1 MMNNALSQN
10 GDATGR
16 PPTRKRVLPQSRPK
30 NGDATPQYMTE
41 QQHLITNGRNAN
53 AQSSCDNFRTNGH
66 DREINSASKQRRS
79 TCYCSLRDRVMF
91 AFGFSLALAIIWCSR
106 EYSSKPE
113 EEALMAGGGLP
124 MNLSAKDKSVQ
135 NGSSADTNERRQFP
149 TTSQA
154 KSTTNDSG
162 PKSDKVL
169 LGPILGPS
177 YKQFLALRR
186 SRFEDIRTNDPEK
199 CRHPEYYDVDYT
211 YHNLTAG
218 SFAQIW
224 TDEKVRSHF
233 KWKKKAAVI
242 DYKKSF
248 ERTKAKYLTPTGW
261 DEKGERWTAADV
273 IVGSNRTRF
282 FVNATDKSTK
292 KSKAAL
298 KALQA
303 KPKPRSISFLHV
315 GKAGGSSV
323 SCNIKAS
330 FKFGKRHCPGYEH
343 GNKLK
348 YAYDA
353 HNDSAISQQVSC
365 YVHYNE
371 RLYCYNNP
379 TFLVNIRNP
388 VHRLISWYL
397 YEHRENWDVTVDHIT
412 YPNRPKHCGQ
422 QMLFACYPTLDS
434 LATVGLAGQ
443 RPSDGEILKIGH
455 DLGEDQCRLWAWAAV
470 RGRVPASFHNV
481 WNYEWYLHYLLDR
494 KAGGKDL
501 EIFLLRIEHL
511 DEDWSNLDSFLG
523 GTGSPLPKSRSHNN
537 DASEKQLAVSDR
549 YISAEGMKNLCRALC
564 REIQVYKQILS
575 IADNLSKEQVEESL
589 RELSE
594 TCPKE
599 INSL

>member
-1 MMNNALSQN
+1 MTNNALSQGTG
-10 GDATGR
+10 GDAAGR
-16 PPTRKRVLPQSRPK
+16 PPTRKRALPQPRP
-30 NGDATPQYMTE
+30 
-41 QQHLITNGRNAN
+41 TNGHATLQYTAEQHSLVANDTN
-53 AQSSCDNFRTNGH
+53 AQSKDHYSTNRNNGM
-66 DREINSASKQRRS
+66 INSTSKQRRG
-79 TCYCSLRDRVMF
+79 TCHCLWRDRVMF
-91 AFGFSLALAIIWCSR
+91 AFGFSLALVILWCGRSVHQNS
-106 EYSSKPE
+106 EDDDHLSVNQIDV
-113 EEALMAGGGLP
+113 P
-124 MNLSAKDKSVQ
+124 MDISLK
-135 NGSSADTNERRQFP
+135 NGSAGNKGSADAVHLRD
-149 TTSQA
+149 SQITQTPQT
-154 KSTTNDSG
+154 KSTTYDSG

-169 LGPILGPS
+169 LEPILGSS
-177 YKQFLALRR
+177 YKQFLSLRK
-186 SRFEDIRTNDPEK
+186 SRFKDIQTNDPEK
-199 CRHPEYYDVDYT
+199 CRHPEFYDVDYT

-224 TDEKVRSHF
+224 SDEKVRSHF
-233 KWKKKAAVI
+233 KWKKKAAVK

-248 ERTKAKYLTPTGW
+248 EKIRAKYLTPTGW
-261 DEKGERWTAADV
+261 DEKAERWTAADV
-273 IVGSNRTRF
+273 IVGSNHPRI

-292 KSKAAL
+292 HSKAAL
-298 KALQA
+298 KALKT
-303 KPKPRSISFLHV
+303 KPKPRSITFLHV

-323 SCNIKAS
+323 SCNINAS

-379 TFLVNIRNP
+379 SFLVNVRNP
-388 VHRLISWYL
+388 IHRLISWYL

-434 LATVGLAGQ
+434 LATVGLAGD
-443 RPSDGEILKIGH
+443 RPSDGDMLRIGH
-455 DLGEDQCRLWAWAAV
+455 DLSEEQCRVWAWAAV

-494 KAGGKDL
+494 KASGKVL

-511 DEDWSNLDSFLG
+511 DEDWSNLDSALG
-523 GTGSPLPKSRSHNN
+523 GSGAALPKSRSHNN

-549 YISAEGMKNLCRALC
+549 SISAEGMANLCRALR
-564 REIQVYKQILS
+564 REIDVYTQILLV
-575 IADNLSKEQVEESL
+575 ADNLSKEQVEKSL
-589 RELSE
+589 KELQE
-594 TCPKE
+594 TCPD
-599 INSL
+599 